1 MWVRRKRPDGPT
13 WTPPAKKT
21 DPDRYQPKESYGRRW
36 KKQVSKQHVSGF
48 RNITTKATW
57 PGLVMPQKVAKKFE
71 YEEDWSVDTGALNTS
86 VTKTFRTN
94 DLYDPDFTTTVGGDS
109 VQNYSTFINASLYQ
123 SWRVYGAK
131 ITLTAMNLG
140 GSMAMIVPLLV
151 NYDAL
156 VATTGASEATV
167 NNYTAMPSSAEP
179 IYLGPITSGT
189 NVVKKSFY
197 CSPWVALGLS
207 RLQYSTD
214 PLTAGT
220 YGNRTGKST
229 YVQFVVIGVG
239 GQQAIV
245 KMRVSIVY
253 YANLFELV
261 DGVNRTNP
269 GTDPNPIPV

>member
-1 MWVRRKRPDGPT
+1 M
-13 WTPPAKKT
+13 
-21 DPDRYQPKESYGRRW
+21 
-36 KKQVSKQHVSGF
+36 
-48 RNITTKATW
+48 
-57 PGLVMPQKVAKKFE
+57 
-71 YEEDWSVDTGALNTS
+71 LNTS

-109 VQNYSTFINASLYQ
+109 VELLTFINASLYQ